1 MIKSSD
7 SKARLRE
14 PLQIYI
20 TADERRLLDSL
31 AGATGL
37 SRAEILR
44 RGMRSFA
51 AERAGPS
58 PLQLHT
64 MSILPP
70 PTPTRT
76 RSEQVGIRRYVW
88 VARRSQRA
96 RETPYRSLGRV

>member
-51 AERAGPS
+51 AERAGDDGPMQAFMKS
-58 PLQLHT
+58 
-64 MSILPP
+64 MRG
-70 PTPTRT
+70 TRWPIAIAT
-76 RSEQVGIRRYVW
+76 AHDEHLAAAYADQDK
-88 VARRSQRA
+88 
-96 RETPYRSLGRV
+96 E